1 MAKQRERKPAKY
13 TEEFRRQAVERM
25 KETDNIKALARELG
39 VERRSLYD
47 WRKRAAD
54 LKDRRATNGR
64 SKQEQKIKEIF
75 RNFREKKQAIAQ
87 QGGDN
92 LDDNLHSVKKER
104 RQQIMAVLDDN
115 QKRILKDKLK
125 ELKGNVQ

>member
-1 MAKQRERKPAKY
+1 MESFGNTGNEKQQKGGRFKQALKAAKPTMNLSAE
-13 TEEFRRQAVERM
+13 
-25 KETDNIKALARELG
+25 
-39 VERRSLYD
+39 
-47 WRKRAAD
+47 
-54 LKDRRATNGR
+54 
-64 SKQEQKIKEIF
+64 QEQKIKEIY